1 MQQRA
6 LRTLKQK
13 RMYETQLNT
22 LQQQTFNME
31 QAAMTTENLKNT
43 MTTVDAMRVAN
54 KEMKKQYKGIDIDK
68 IESIHY
74 DMEDLIEQ
82 ANEIQ
87 ESLGRSY
94 GVPEEIDEDDLQA
107 ELDALGLDDDI
118 GETEAPSYLQDS
130 TALPDFVDAEPVEE
144 APKEPAAEIAR

>member
-1 MQQRA
+1 MA
-6 LRTLKQK
+6 
-13 RMYETQLNT
+13 
-22 LQQQTFNME
+22 
-31 QAAMTTENLKNT
+31 
-43 MTTVDAMRVAN
+43 TVDAMRIAN
-54 KEMKKQYKGIDIDK
+54 KEMKRQYKGIDIDK

-94 GVPEEIDEDDLQA
+94 GVPDEVDEEELQAGECDSERRGAAAESWPRTPPRRAPINLAIIADPRA
-107 ELDALGLDDDI
+107 ELDALGLDDELV
-118 GETEAPSYLQDS
+118 GENEAPSYLSES

-144 APKEPAAEIAR
+144 AKEPTAEVAR

>member
-1 MQQRA
+1 
-6 LRTLKQK
+6 
-13 RMYETQLNT
+13 MYETQLST

-54 KEMKKQYKGIDIDK
+54 KEMKKQYKGMDIDK

-94 GVPEEIDEDDLQA
+94 GVPEEIDEADLQA
-107 ELDALGLDDDI
+107 ELDALGLEDDI
-118 GETEAPSYLQDS
+118 ADTETPSYLQDS
-130 TALPDFVDAEPVEE
+130 TALPDFVDAAPVEE
-144 APKEPAAEIAR
+144 KSAKEPTAEIAR